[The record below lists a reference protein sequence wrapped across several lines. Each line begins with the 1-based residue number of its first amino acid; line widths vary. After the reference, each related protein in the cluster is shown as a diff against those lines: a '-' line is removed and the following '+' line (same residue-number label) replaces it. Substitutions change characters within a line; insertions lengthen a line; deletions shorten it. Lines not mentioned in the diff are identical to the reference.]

1 MDKRRANKIIKF
13 LTKKLQEDGL
23 NLYKVILFGSYYN
36 GEPNEESDIDIAI
49 VSDDFKNKNI
59 WERAPLIL
67 NAERAVIKEFDI
79 PIDIICFTINEYE
92 NETRLSAS
100 YVKEGK
106 IVYSSSK
113 KF

>member
-1 MDKRRANKIIKF
+1 MDKKRANKIIKF

-49 VSDDFKNKNI
+49 VSDDFKGKD
-59 WERAPLIL
+59 IL
-67 NAERAVIKEFDI
+67 ELGPMTGNALRSTIKKFDI
-79 PIDIICFTINEYE
+79 PIDLIKLTIDEYE

-106 IVYSSSK
+106 VVYSSSK
-113 KF
+113 KS